1 MNNRRGNHPEIKQPI
16 PAEKQRLAT
25 GASANHGKEIEIMLI
40 RRLFLVLLALLLS
53 GVAFAAGKS
62 DLNINVAKPGAT
74 LTIER
79 VMKDGKALVSVV
91 DSGKSPLLGLT
102 AADFSVTEAGRQ
114 AKITSVQPISESLDI
129 PRHIVLVLDNSL
141 SMDMRNAVGAL
152 LSGVGELL
160 KTVRPIDDVQIV
172 VFSNKKVE
180 MAGRRLSVQT
190 FMSNQ
195 PAELQAFVTKAY
207 KDEMTGKTML
217 YDAMLAGLELVGKM
231 PAGEPRFMV
240 VFSDGEDTSSSVNR
254 KVVLEAAQNLQ
265 GFNAFAIDY
274 MPGKYIDDFLSKFVG
289 LYNGQVWK
297 AESEANIVSIFQSVA
312 SRMLYY
318 YVVSYQ
324 FPPTGTLAVAPGELT
339 IDEIL
344 TMGATTPSSRLD
356 TSELTLRPKV
366 DSASGIARWK
376 VIVSNA
382 TGKVAELAGEGAPA
396 AELKVTVPATDL
408 QALAAGGD
416 LTVRMELEDSI
427 GQNLELSPPPVKVK
441 TVQTRATLSVAPAS
455 VTIEEIKTIDASP
468 MLGHIFFATGS
479 SDLSPQ
485 YVRFSEPGETAG
497 FDEQKFTTT
506 LDKYYQ
512 DLNIV
517 GKRLV
522 DNTGATITLI
532 GCNDNSGKE
541 KGNKKLS
548 TRRAEAVRDYLQSVW
563 EIAPGR
569 IAIQARNLPAK
580 PSSIRLKEGQAE
592 NRRVEILSTDP
603 EILAPIRSIYLATR
617 IDTPNITLRPDVV
630 APYGIADW
638 KITAVNGSGTLDEQ
652 AGKGSPT
659 GESTIQLGS
668 RDLKTLA
675 TGGDIKVKM
684 ELKDSK
690 GQGMV
695 LAPEPVKVNF
705 IQTSQLLAEKKDQ
718 RVQEKYALILFDF
731 DKDTIEAQNKEIV
744 NRIVERIKKLPNAT
758 VEIIGHTDNI
768 GKEAY
773 NLKLSQ
779 RRALAVYKLLSAA
792 YGESAAERI
801 RYSGVGPNSP
811 LFDNQ
816 SPEGRSFNR
825 TVTITL
831 EYLSAE

>member
-1 MNNRRGNHPEIKQPI
+1 M
-16 PAEKQRLAT
+16 
-25 GASANHGKEIEIMLI
+25 EIMLI
-40 RRLFLVLLALLLS
+40 RRVFLLLIALLVS
-53 GVAFAAGKS
+53 GVAFAAGGS
-62 DLNINVAKPGAT
+62 DLDIKVAKPGAT
-74 LTIER
+74 VTIDK
-79 VMKDGKALVSVV
+79 VISDGKVLVTVI
-91 DSGKSPLLGLT
+91 DSGKNPLLGL
-102 AADFSVTEAGRQ
+102 AAGDFSITEAGRT
-114 AKITSVQPISESLDI
+114 AKITSVQPISDSLDV

-152 LSGVGELL
+152 LGGVGELL

-190 FMSNQ
+190 FKSNQ

-217 YDAMLAGLELVGKM
+217 YDAMLAGLELVVKM
-231 PAGEPRFMV
+231 PATEPRFMV

-254 KVVLEAAQNLQ
+254 KVVLEAAQKLQ

-274 MPGKYIDDFLSKFVG
+274 MPGKYIDEFLSKFVG

-324 FPPTGTLAVAPGELT
+324 FPPTGTLTVAPGELT

-344 TMGATTPSSRLD
+344 TMGATTPSSRLAP
-356 TSELTLRPKV
+356 SELTLRPKV

-376 VIVSNA
+376 VIVNNA
-382 TGKVAELAGEGAPA
+382 KGNVTELAGEGAPA
-396 AELKVTVPATDL
+396 AELKVPIPATDL
-408 QALAAGGD
+408 HALSTGGE
-416 LTVRMELEDSI
+416 LTVKMELEDKL
-427 GQNLELSPPPVKVK
+427 GQGLALSPPPVKVK

-468 MLGHIFFATGS
+468 MLGHIYFAPGS
-479 SDLSPQ
+479 SEIPPQ
-485 YVRFSEPGETAG
+485 YLRFSGPGETAG

-506 LDKYYQ
+506 MEKYYQ

-532 GCNDNSGKE
+532 GCNDNTGKE

-569 IAIQARNLPAK
+569 IAIQLRNLPAK

-592 NRRVEILSTDP
+592 NRRVEIVSTDP
-603 EILAPIRSIYLATR
+603 AILAPIRSTYLATR
-617 IDTPNITLRPDVV
+617 IDTPTLTLRPDVV

-638 KITAVNGSGTLDEQ
+638 KITAVNGSATLDEQ
-652 AGKGSPT
+652 SGKGAPAK
-659 GESTIQLGS
+659 ESSIQLGS

-675 TGGDIKVKM
+675 SGGDISVKM
-684 ELKDSK
+684 ELKDGK
-690 GQGMV
+690 GQSMV

-705 IQTSQLLAEKKDQ
+705 IQTSQRLAEKKDQ

-731 DKDTIEAQNKEIV
+731 DKDTIEAQNQEIV
-744 NRIVERIKKLPNAT
+744 NKIVARIKTLPNAT
-758 VEIIGHTDNI
+758 IEIVGHTDNI

-779 RRALAVYKLLSAA
+779 RRALAVYKMLKTAF
-792 YGESAAERI
+792 GDTDAERI
-801 RYSGVGPNSP
+801 SYSGVGPKAP